1 MPGIKRLS
9 WNVYYTLCLCSQTPR
24 NGMLHFWHYVMW
36 RKSCE
41 MSEQRVQQYTSSAVT
56 YKYTRNHCG
65 VKLVLPS
72 CPIMMVLS
80 SCVRWLCPVSRPIID
95 NLAAWSLGP
104 CVTAVDHRRTLDIPG
119 CRGGPLLHGSA
130 PATLQYKKSP
140 ENSNAMDNG
149 KQG

>member
-1 MPGIKRLS
+1 MPGIKRLY
-9 WNVYYTLCLCSQTPR
+9 WNVYTSCSQTPR
-24 NGMLHFWHYVMW
+24 NGMFHFCHCVMW
-36 RKSCE
+36 RKSCGT
-41 MSEQRVQQYTSSAVT
+41 SEQRVQQYTSSAVT

-80 SCVRWLCPVSRPIID
+80 SCVRWLCPVVSRPIID

-130 PATLQYKKSP
+130 PAPLQYNKSP
-140 ENSNAMDNG
+140 ENSMDNG
-149 KQG
+149 KANFWQS